1 MLLAVDEINNN
12 GGVKGKKIKLIIED
26 DAGNPT
32 TAVNA
37 FEKLAGTDKVPMI
50 LGPLSSGCSMATA
63 PVAEKNKVV
72 QLSTLAGIPDLS
84 KAGDYIFRIY
94 PSSELGA
101 RFAAKQA
108 LEIFKPKKIAIL
120 FMNNSFGESAKN
132 IYLEVAKESG
142 CKVVTVDGF
151 QEGEKDLKTLL
162 SKVMQGGPDI
172 LFCSAYWQDGA
183 NILVQM
189 QELGMKM
196 PVIGE
201 DGWRGPLFNL
211 VGEAGLTHLYFSD
224 ILFGKEFKDNTVMQ
238 EFIANFMTRYNKNAS
253 TYSATGYDAVY
264 VAKTALENAKYSGED
279 IKNILYTIDVKGATG
294 EIKFDKNGD
303 NVGIKFGI
311 FKLDNNND
319 SMLVTE

>member
-1 MLLAVDEINNN
+1 MRVKNNYLCTTSQLTIVIVIINLILLLGCTKNEENIIKIGAIVPLTGPFASYGEPVKNGMLLAVDEINNN

-120 FMNNSFGESAKN
+120 FGCRSFRA
-132 IYLEVAKESG
+132 
-142 CKVVTVDGF
+142 T
-151 QEGEKDLKTLL
+151 
-162 SKVMQGGPDI
+162 
-172 LFCSAYWQDGA
+172 
-183 NILVQM
+183 
-189 QELGMKM
+189 
-196 PVIGE
+196 
-201 DGWRGPLFNL
+201 R
-211 VGEAGLTHLYFSD
+211 LTS
-224 ILFGKEFKDNTVMQ
+224 
-238 EFIANFMTRYNKNAS
+238 
-253 TYSATGYDAVY
+253 
-264 VAKTALENAKYSGED
+264 
-279 IKNILYTIDVKGATG
+279 
-294 EIKFDKNGD
+294 
-303 NVGIKFGI
+303 
-311 FKLDNNND
+311 
-319 SMLVTE
+319 